1 METNKKMYI
10 GLLAIGMSVVG
21 LLSAFFL
28 RNPLFDTFT
37 LGTWL
42 SFIAFMLSLGSVQ
55 DHGNNRMAKTAFWIS
70 FLCMCITII
79 LGVLR

>member
-1 METNKKMYI
+1 MEMNKKTCI
-10 GLLAIGMSVVG
+10 GLLTIVLSVVG
-21 LLSAFFL
+21 LISGFFMKNL
-28 RNPLFDTFT
+28 LFDTFT

-55 DHGNNRMAKTAFWIS
+55 DHGSNVLARSAFWVS

-79 LGVLR
+79 LGVRV